1 MTYSNQNGELLKE
14 VIGVIAAGGEAK
26 RIAPLP
32 CSKELYPI
40 GFRAVDEGRSL
51 RPKVACHYLLEK
63 MFLAGISKVYIIL
76 RQGKWDIPTYLG
88 DGSLF
93 NMDFAYLMMGL
104 PFGTPF
110 TLDQAYPF
118 VQDALLAFGFPDIIF
133 KPKSVFVR
141 LLDRQRTTKADII
154 LGLFPANQPQKV
166 DMVEIDEEGR
176 VQQILIKPNKTKL
189 RYTWC
194 IAVWTPVFTKFLH
207 EHVNAFKASAD
218 AWPELSIGNVIQAA
232 IQNKIQVEAVN
243 VSTSPYLD
251 IGTPEDLAKAVRRFA
266 SE

>member
-1 MTYSNQNGELLKE
+1 MIYGEVSKE
-14 VIGVIAAGGEAK
+14 IIGVIAAGGEAK

-40 GFRAVDEGRSL
+40 GFRPVDEGRSL

-63 MFLAGISKVYIIL
+63 MSLAGISKVYIIL

-93 NMDFAYLMMGL
+93 NMSFAYLMMGL

-110 TLDQAYPF
+110 TLDQTYSF
-118 VQDALLAFGFPDIIF
+118 VQNALLAFGFPDIIF
-133 KPKSVFVR
+133 KPDDAFVR
-141 LLDRQRTTKADII
+141 LLDRQRATNADII
-154 LGLFPANQPQKV
+154 LGLFPAEQPQKV
-166 DMVEIDEEGR
+166 DMVDIDEDGKVR
-176 VQQILIKPNKTKL
+176 QILIKPGKTEL
-189 RYTWC
+189 NYTWC

-207 EHVNAFKASAD
+207 ENVNACEASAD
-218 AWPELSIGNVIQAA
+218 AWTELSLGNVIQAA
-232 IQNKIQVEAVN
+232 IRNRLRVEAVK
-243 VSTSPYLD
+243 VSTNPYLD
-251 IGTPEDLAKAVRRFA
+251 IGTPEDLAKAVRQYA

>member
-1 MTYSNQNGELLKE
+1 MTRINQNGELLKE

-40 GFRAVDEGRSL
+40 GFRLIEDGKGL

-63 MFLAGISKVYIIL
+63 MSLAGINKVYIIL

-88 DGSLF
+88 DGSMF
-93 NMDFAYLMMGL
+93 NINYAYLMMGL

-118 VQDALLAFGFPDIIF
+118 VQNALLAFGFPDIIF
-133 KPKSVFVR
+133 EPNDAFVR
-141 LLDRQRTTKADII
+141 LLDRQRVTNADII
-154 LGLFPANQPQKV
+154 LGLFPTDQPQKV
-166 DMVEIDEEGR
+166 DMVDIDEEGK
-176 VQQILIKPNKTKL
+176 VGQILIKPNKTEL

-194 IAVWTPVFTKFLH
+194 IAIWTPVFTKFLH
-207 EHVNAFKASAD
+207 EYVNAYKSLED
-218 AWPELSIGNVIQAA
+218 GRPELSLGNVIQAS
-232 IQNKIQVEAVN
+232 ILNGLQVEAVK